1 MIDRPRTA
9 RAGRALASVL
19 VLAAGACPAGDPG
32 LRLDRA
38 SADGAGGGVAEN
50 ANYRVV
56 LAYGQPDAG
65 PVASGGRY
73 AFAGGVFAGV
83 PTDVLL
89 RDGFEDP

>member
-1 MIDRPRTA
+1 MA
-9 RAGRALASVL
+9 RRRAEHARFGALVL
-19 VLAAGACPAGDPG
+19 VLLAAPMPAQD
-32 LRLDRA
+32 LRLERA

>member
-1 MIDRPRTA
+1 MSRQRAERA
-9 RAGRALASVL
+9 RFGALAL
-19 VLAAGACPAGDPG
+19 VLLATPMPAQD
-32 LRLDRA
+32 LRLERT
-38 SADGAGGGVAEN
+38 SGDGAGGGVAEN

-56 LAYGQPDAG
+56 VAYGQPDAG
-65 PVASGGRY
+65 PIASGGRY